1 MEVAN
6 VSYLSGILVSTI
18 LPFVVCCRA
27 QKCIFLTILIGKVRV
42 AVMPYCCLETL
53 DTSTESETTY
63 SPHTQLRDRLAGPA
77 SRHPMHVTGV
87 SVHTSDKAARDTL
100 KTASTL

>member
-1 MEVAN
+1 MHF
-6 VSYLSGILVSTI
+6 SYDSHRQSKS
-18 LPFVVCCRA
+18 CRHA
-27 QKCIFLTILIGKVRV
+27 LLLLG
-42 AVMPYCCLETL
+42 LETL

-63 SPHTQLRDRLAGPA
+63 SPQTQLRDGLASPA